1 MGRWLSRLPGPL
13 PACDTEAGY
22 GWEYSMRQV
31 EFSETAVFDRP
42 RVGRA
47 WFDVAI
53 RDHLDI
59 GHPEKVALVFG
70 RRVSATTPGR
80 FSTKVVTPGVDPH
93 IQIHYRSSKIKAYF
107 KDGWRR
113 RSTTPP
119 TSV

>member
-1 MGRWLSRLPGPL
+1 MSGACVRELMGRWLSRLPGPL

-31 EFSETAVFDRP
+31 EFSDTAVFDRP
-42 RVGRA
+42 RDGRA

-59 GHPEKVALVFG
+59 GHPEKVALVFD
-70 RRVSATTPGR
+70 RRVSAATGQVLRP
-80 FSTKVVTPGVDPH
+80 VVDLDVG
-93 IQIHYRSSKIKAYF
+93 IHPRG
-107 KDGWRR
+107 DHLGG
-113 RSTTPP
+113 STTPP